1 MLREGAWKRCSA
13 MLQQALSSDAKET
26 DVSLVDEHGGE
37 MLRAHRGM
45 LCAASREFRSMFNS
59 GMIEEKEGIVRM
71 PPGISVASARAFLE
85 WVYLGE
91 LSRSFQCSTWC
102 RPKSGF

>member
-1 MLREGAWKRCSA
+1 MLRGGAWKRCST
-13 MLQQALSSDAKET
+13 MLQQALSADAKET
-26 DVSLVDEHGGE
+26 DVSLVFEGDGE

-71 PPGISVASARAFLE
+71 PPGISVASVRAFLE
-85 WVYLGE
+85 WVYLGQ
-91 LSRSFQCSTWC
+91 F
-102 RPKSGF
+102 PKKSPMPNMVQGKN